1 MRDGAGAGLGWLGK
15 SLAGAVLFGVLA
27 AGGALVMRGE
37 RAAASASDEPQ
48 VQPGETIGKSGLP
61 LPRFVSLKAT
71 GKVNVRV
78 GPGEGYNVAWV
89 FVRPSL
95 PVEIIQEYDS
105 WRRIRDSSGATG
117 WIFHTLLTP
126 KRTAV
131 VEPWASSDPL
141 PIHAN
146 ADSAASITAYLQPG
160 VQASVDSCRGG
171 WCDLSGTG
179 FSGWIEQN
187 KLWGVYPNEV
197 VD

>member
-1 MRDGAGAGLGWLGK
+1 
-15 SLAGAVLFGVLA
+15 
-27 AGGALVMRGE
+27 MRGE
-37 RAAASASDEPQ
+37 RAAASAEEPAL
-48 VQPGETIGKSGLP
+48 QPGTTIGKSGLP
-61 LPRFVSLKAT
+61 LPRFASLKAT

-131 VEPWASSDPL
+131 VTPWGKDGPLAIHESASST
-141 PIHAN
+141 
-146 ADSAASITAYLQPG
+146 AAVTAYLQPG
-160 VQASVDSCRGG
+160 VQAAVDSCRNG
-171 WCDLSGTG
+171 WCDLSGKG
-179 FSGWIEQN
+179 FAGWIEQGE
-187 KLWGVYPNEV
+187 LWGVYANEV